1 MVVRDRREATCL
13 RRRRPAIFWL
23 PVVDKLRTLEELEP
37 ETLRALVL

>member
-23 PVVDKLRTLEELEP
+23 PAVNELRTLSEIDAEIMG
-37 ETLRALVL
+37 VLCL